1 MTSIAGRPDLASR
14 IAAPPATSEALADA
28 YRLCAEITRTRARNF
43 YYGLRLT
50 PEPRRSA
57 IYAIYAWLRH
67 ADDEADDA
75 AAAPD
80 RPSHLARR
88 RAGLERLLRGE
99 SAPAEPVWFALAD
112 TLRRYPIDPS
122 DLIEMLDGLDE
133 DAHHGG
139 YATRDDLERYCRRV
153 ASTVGLICIA
163 IWGLRDDADA
173 EHART
178 LAVRRGVAFQ
188 LTNILRDFAE
198 DYDAGRVYL
207 PEEDFAR
214 HGVSPDVLRKWSSPD
229 ACAAMLIDLTAWAR
243 AEYDASDAL
252 DDLIDPA
259 CAPTSRAMTRIYSG
273 LLHKI
278 EAHPERIVG
287 DVRIRLHAAHKA
299 MIALTATITAR
310 AHRPRTMPQA

>member
-1 MTSIAGRPDLASR
+1 LTSIARQHDLASR
-14 IAAPPATSEALADA
+14 VAPPPATSEVLALA
-28 YRLCAEITRTRARNF
+28 YQTCAQITRHRARNF

-67 ADDEADDA
+67 ADDEADSA

-88 RAGLERLLRGE
+88 RAGLDRLLRGE
-99 SAPAEPVWFALAD
+99 PAPSEPVWLALAD
-112 TLRRYPIDPS
+112 TLRRYPIDPA
-122 DLIEMLDGLDE
+122 DLVEMLDGLDE

-139 YATRDDLERYCRRV
+139 YATRHDLERYCRRV

-163 IWGLRDDADA
+163 IWGLRRDADPQR
-173 EHART
+173 ARE
-178 LAVRRGVAFQ
+178 LAIRRGVAFQ
-188 LTNILRDFAE
+188 LTNILRDFGE
-198 DYDAGRVYL
+198 DFDAGRVYL

-214 HGVSPDVLRKWSSPD
+214 HALTPESLRRWRDPEPS
-229 ACAAMLIDLTAWAR
+229 AAMVRELARWAR
-243 AEYDASDAL
+243 AEYDASDNL

-259 CAPTSRAMTRIYSG
+259 CTPTSRAMVRIYSG

-278 EAHPERIVG
+278 EAHPERIAS
-287 DVRIRLHAAHKA
+287 DVRIRLHSVHKA
-299 MIALTATITAR
+299 AIAIAATLTAR
-310 AHRPRTMPQA
+310 AHRG